1 MPKTLKDM
9 AKHLKS
15 VITSEIPETYTVN
28 PMFENISKEENLREG
43 VLAFRNFLYKLCDA
57 LIVEGDPY
65 DNHKK
70 NAHAFDDRVTISVY
84 FPFLHNVK
92 CLLLNIGFHGVLTES
107 AGYLTVRR
115 NIFSTKIPVSKS
127 IECLRFLAACGIL
140 IEGID
145 LNDKKQDLSKV
156 EGIKI
161 SYPNNPAMLIGLKV
175 MAIAE
180 IEFGTKD
187 YKLEF
192 NKFNA
197 ISYCRFSDI
206 LLRCDYRVLK
216 NNTTDEVTS
225 ILKDIMNPLSANVQD
240 FILQLH
246 QRYLG
251 KGFKCDVEIKDL
263 WIKLKYSY
271 KSKEIWGINV
281 SLNNGYQINIKAKNT
296 HKYADIIEKFPSFI
310 QEMIEKG
317 YGCGIK
323 RGISDHCNGGCQ
335 GFRFS
340 LDDSIIDIRN
350 VIETWLDTELSFAVV
365 AKHLV

>member
-1 MPKTLKDM
+1 MQKTLKDM
-9 AKHLKS
+9 AKHLKN
-15 VITSEIPETYTVN
+15 VITSEIPETYAIN
-28 PMFENISKEENLREG
+28 PMFENISNEEDIRQG
-43 VLAFRNFLYKLCDA
+43 VLAFRNFLYQLCDI
-57 LIVEGDPY
+57 LIVEGDSY

-70 NAHAFDDRVTISVY
+70 NAHEFDDRVTISVY

-92 CLLLNIGFHGVLTES
+92 CLLLNIGYYGVLTES
-107 AGYLTVRR
+107 ARSLTVGN
-115 NIFSTKIPVSKS
+115 NIFNTKIPPSKS
-127 IECLRFLAACGIL
+127 IECLRFLTDCGIL
-140 IEGID
+140 IDGID
-145 LNDKKQDLSKV
+145 LNEKKLDLSKA
-156 EGIKI
+156 GRIII
-161 SYPNNPAMLIGLKV
+161 SYPDNPSMLTGLKV

-180 IEFGTKD
+180 IEFDKSMV
-187 YKLEF
+187 
-192 NKFNA
+192 NKSNT

-216 NNTTDEVTS
+216 NDETDVIS
-225 ILKDIMNPLSANVQD
+225 LLKDTMKPLSANVQD

-246 QRYLG
+246 QRYLN
-251 KGFKCDVEIKDL
+251 KGLKCNMEIKDL
-263 WIKLKYSY
+263 WIKIKYSY

-296 HKYADIIEKFPSFI
+296 HKYADTIEKFPSFI

-350 VIETWLDTELSFAVV
+350 AIETWLDTELSFV
-365 AKHLV
+365 

>member
-1 MPKTLKDM
+1 MRKTLKDM
-9 AKHLKS
+9 AKHLKN
-15 VITSEIPETYTVN
+15 VITSEIPETYAIN
-28 PMFENISKEENLREG
+28 PMFENISNEEDIQEG
-43 VLAFRNFLYKLCDA
+43 VLAFRNFLYRFCDV
-57 LIVEGDPY
+57 LIVEGDSY

-70 NAHAFDDRVTISVY
+70 IAHAFDDRVTISVY
-84 FPFLHNVK
+84 FPFLHNMK
-92 CLLLNIGFHGVLTES
+92 CLLLNIGFHGLLTES
-107 AGYLTVRR
+107 AGSLTVGN
-115 NIFSTKIPVSKS
+115 NIFNTKIPVSKN
-127 IECLRFLAACGIL
+127 IECLRFLTACGIV
-140 IEGID
+140 IDGID
-145 LNDKKQDLSKV
+145 LNEKKPDLSRA
-156 EGIKI
+156 ERIII
-161 SYPNNPAMLIGLKV
+161 SYPDNPAMLTGLKV
-175 MAIAE
+175 MAMAE
-180 IEFGTKD
+180 IEFGTNVNKF
-187 YKLEF
+187 EV

-216 NNTTDEVTS
+216 SDETDAIS
-225 ILKDIMNPLSANVQD
+225 IIKDTIKPLSVNVQD

-246 QRYLG
+246 RRYLD
-251 KGFKCDVEIKDL
+251 KGLKCNVEIKDL
-263 WIKLKYSY
+263 WIKIKYSY

-296 HKYADIIEKFPSFI
+296 HKYADTIEKFPSFI

-350 VIETWLDTELSFAVV
+350 AIETWLDTELSFV
-365 AKHLV
+365 

>member
-1 MPKTLKDM
+1 M
-9 AKHLKS
+9 AKHLKN
-15 VITSEIPETYTVN
+15 VITQEIPEIYAIN
-28 PMFENISKEENLREG
+28 PMFENISSEEEIREG
-43 VLAFRNFLYKLCDA
+43 VLAFRNFLYQLCDV
-57 LIVEGDPY
+57 LLVEGDSY

-92 CLLLNIGFHGVLTES
+92 CLLLNIGFHGVLTKS
-107 AGYLTVRR
+107 AGSLTVSN
-115 NIFSTKIPVSKS
+115 NIFNTKIPVSKS
-127 IECLRFLAACGIL
+127 IECLRFLTDCGLVID
-140 IEGID
+140 GID
-145 LNDKKQDLSKV
+145 LNEKITDLSKV
-156 EGIKI
+156 ERINI
-161 SYPNNPAMLIGLKV
+161 SYPDNPAMLTGLKV

-180 IEFGTKD
+180 IELDKIVN
-187 YKLEF
+187 KLEG
-192 NKFNA
+192 NKSST

-216 NNTTDEVTS
+216 NNKTDNVIS
-225 ILKDIMNPLSANVQD
+225 ILKDTMNPLSANVQD

-246 QRYLG
+246 QRYLD
-251 KGFKCDVEIKDL
+251 KGLKCNVEIKDL
-263 WIKLKYSY
+263 WIKIKYSY

-296 HKYADIIEKFPSFI
+296 HKYADTIEKFPSFI
-310 QEMIEKG
+310 REMIEKG

-340 LDDSIIDIRN
+340 LDDSIIDIRSA
-350 VIETWLDTELSFAVV
+350 IETWLDTELLFV
-365 AKHLV
+365 

>member
-1 MPKTLKDM
+1 MGKTLKDM
-9 AKHLKS
+9 AKHLKN
-15 VITSEIPETYTVN
+15 VITPEIPETYTIN
-28 PMFENISKEENLREG
+28 PMFENISNEENIREG
-43 VLAFRNFLYKLCDA
+43 VLAFRNFLYQLCDV
-57 LIVEGDPY
+57 LIVEGDSY
-65 DNHKK
+65 DSHKK

-107 AGYLTVRR
+107 NQALTVGN
-115 NIFSTKIPVSKS
+115 NIFNRKIPLSKN
-127 IECLRFLAACGIL
+127 IECLRFLNACGIL
-140 IEGID
+140 IDGID

-161 SYPNNPAMLIGLKV
+161 SYPDNPAMLTGLKV

-180 IEFGTKD
+180 IEFGTNAK
-187 YKLEF
+187 ESGA
-192 NKFNA
+192 NKPNT

-216 NNTTDEVTS
+216 NNKSDDVIS
-225 ILKDIMNPLSANVQD
+225 ILTDTMKPLSANVQD
-240 FILQLH
+240 FILELH
-246 QRYLG
+246 QRYLD
-251 KGFKCDVEIKDL
+251 KGLKCDVDIKDL
-263 WIKLKYSY
+263 WIKIKYSY

-296 HKYADIIEKFPSFI
+296 HKYADTIEKFPSFI

-335 GFRFS
+335 GFRFP
-340 LDDSIIDIRN
+340 LEDSIIDIRSTM
-350 VIETWLDTELSFAVV
+350 ETWIDAELSFV
-365 AKHLV
+365 

>member
-9 AKHLKS
+9 AKHLKN
-15 VITSEIPETYTVN
+15 VITSEIPETYAIN
-28 PMFENISKEENLREG
+28 PVFENISNEESIREG
-43 VLAFRNFLYKLCDA
+43 VLAFRNFLYQLCDA
-57 LIVEGDPY
+57 LIVEGDLH

-70 NAHAFDDRVTISVY
+70 IAHAFDDRVTISVY

-107 AGYLTVRR
+107 AESLIVSN
-115 NIFSTKIPVSKS
+115 NIFNTKIPVSKS
-127 IECLRFLAACGIL
+127 IECLRFLTNCGIL
-140 IEGID
+140 IDGID
-145 LNDKKQDLSKV
+145 LNEKKPDLSKA
-156 EGIKI
+156 EKIKI
-161 SYPNNPAMLIGLKV
+161 SYPDNPAMLTGLKV
-175 MAIAE
+175 MATAE
-180 IEFGTKD
+180 IELDRNTDKS
-187 YKLEF
+187 KV
-192 NKFNA
+192 NKSST

-216 NNTTDEVTS
+216 NNRTDEVIS
-225 ILKDIMNPLSANVQD
+225 ILKDTMKPLSANVQD
-240 FILQLH
+240 FVLQLH
-246 QRYLG
+246 QRYLD
-251 KGFKCDVEIKDL
+251 KGLKCDVDIKDL
-263 WIKLKYSY
+263 WIKVEYSY

-296 HKYADIIEKFPSFI
+296 HKYADTIEKFPLFI

-340 LDDSIIDIRN
+340 LDNSIIDIGN
-350 VIETWLDTELSFAVV
+350 TIETWLDTELSFV
-365 AKHLV
+365 